1 VIVMTRPRR
10 GLKSWKEGIM
20 NRDGNLG
27 ILYCYIVEHDLH
39 GLSVHK
45 SPRRRNFKWKMACN
59 MTNVP
64 VWFFY
69 THGFSIHLNT
79 YSVCLWTAKKY

>member
-27 ILYCYIVEHDLH
+27 ILYCYCRARFAWV
-39 GLSVHK
+39 
-45 SPRRRNFKWKMACN
+45 
-59 MTNVP
+59 
-64 VWFFY
+64 
-69 THGFSIHLNT
+69 
-79 YSVCLWTAKKY
+79 VCP